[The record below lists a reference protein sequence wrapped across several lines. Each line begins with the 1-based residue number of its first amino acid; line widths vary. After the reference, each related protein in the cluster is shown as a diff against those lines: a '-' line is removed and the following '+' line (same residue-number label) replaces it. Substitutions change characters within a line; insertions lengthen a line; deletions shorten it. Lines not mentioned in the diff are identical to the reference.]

1 MKIEEALTRLGEI
14 TKRLEAEDLL
24 LEEALSLFEEGV
36 ALAAR
41 VRSDLDQARL
51 RIRKVIETSQGTLS
65 LEDFDLS

>member
-24 LEEALSLFEEGV
+24 LEEALILFEEGV

>member
-1 MKIEEALTRLGEI
+1 MKIEEALTRLSEI

-24 LEEALSLFEEGV
+24 LEEALTLFEEGV

-41 VRSDLDQARL
+41 VRSDLDEARL

>member
-24 LEEALSLFEEGV
+24 LEEALLLFEEGV
-36 ALAAR
+36 ALAVR

>member
-24 LEEALSLFEEGV
+24 LEEALTLFEEGV

>member
-1 MKIEEALTRLGEI
+1 MKIEEALTRLSEI

-24 LEEALSLFEEGV
+24 LEDALTLCEEGV

>member
-24 LEEALSLFEEGV
+24 LEEALTLFEEGV

-51 RIRKVIETSQGTLS
+51 RIRKVVETSQGTLS

>member
-24 LEEALSLFEEGV
+24 LEEALILFEEGV

-41 VRSDLDQARL
+41 VKSDLDQARL
-51 RIRKVIETSQGTLS
+51 RIKRVVETSQGTLS

>member
-1 MKIEEALTRLGEI
+1 MKIEESLTRLGEI

-24 LEEALSLFEEGV
+24 LEEALTLFEEGV
-36 ALAAR
+36 ALAAQ